1 MENTLKKIIFK
12 LTKSEKDY
20 FSKFTKL
27 YKEATDSHYISLY
40 NLILNNGGLSLDEI
54 KKKFGNNFPS
64 KNLSIEKERLL
75 EKILT
80 SLINY
85 NFESSFKWKIQKDI
99 NYIQILLE
107 KELYEKAQKI
117 LERAKRNAY
126 KYEEFELIFQII
138 SLEMLLCFHH
148 GIIVH
153 YEKLKELKEERL
165 NIFDII
171 DDLHSVLTIKAEL
184 QYFQINENFY
194 TSDFNNFSKIY
205 GHSPLAPKNIT
216 KSIKIQAIWLNVV
229 EVSYFIQHDYQNFF
243 KYTQE
248 RYQLVKNN
256 MFLFTID
263 EYMFVLNNF
272 MYSSSLVK
280 NEEMFSILIEEFS
293 NIKNLNTEHEF
304 FKQKIIFYRT
314 LEIYHQVSKYKQGEE
329 LARKAEQ
336 FLEIHHQIPNFENR
350 LLHLNIIRAYIDNDN
365 YSLALNSSQK
375 KYRVTGLEYNSS
387 IFKLFEFI
395 IHYKLNNYNSLIC
408 SLDSWTKTIRSK
420 RKQFPIEKVLIKFFR
435 SICNKATIKEKK
447 QLIKSTI
454 VQLQEIEKT
463 NLKFYLNH
471 IFDFTAWF
479 ERELEEMK

>member
-1 MENTLKKIIFK
+1 MDNSLKKLIFK
-12 LTKSEKDY
+12 LSKSEKDY
-20 FSKFTKL
+20 FARYIKL
-27 YKEATDSHYISLY
+27 HKESSDSNYFVLY
-40 NLILNNGGLSLDEI
+40 NLILNNGGVSLEELN
-54 KKKFGNNFPS
+54 KKTGNNKLK
-64 KNLSIEKERLL
+64 KNFSIEKERLI

-80 SLINY
+80 SLINF

-280 NEEMFSILIEEFS
+280 NEEMFSILIEEFT

-350 LLHLNIIRAYIDNDN
+350 LLHLNIIRAYIDNNN
-365 YSLALNSSQK
+365 YSLVLNSSQK

-471 IFDFTAWF
+471 FFDFAAWF
-479 ERELEEMK
+479 ERELEEKK